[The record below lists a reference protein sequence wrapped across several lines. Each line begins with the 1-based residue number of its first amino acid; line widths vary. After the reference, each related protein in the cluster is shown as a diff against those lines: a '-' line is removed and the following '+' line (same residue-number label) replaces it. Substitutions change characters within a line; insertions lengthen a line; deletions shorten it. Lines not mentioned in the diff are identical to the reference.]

1 MKTKEL
7 INQANEM
14 LPFAGK
20 EMTEILK
27 ILIKRWTEMEEGKN
41 YGTYCPVYCV
51 YTLSI
56 H

>member
-20 EMTEILK
+20 EMAKILS
-27 ILIKRWTEMEEGKN
+27 ILIKRWTEIEDGKN
-41 YGTYCPVYCV
+41 QCTRYANYQFEF
-51 YTLSI
+51 
-56 H
+56 